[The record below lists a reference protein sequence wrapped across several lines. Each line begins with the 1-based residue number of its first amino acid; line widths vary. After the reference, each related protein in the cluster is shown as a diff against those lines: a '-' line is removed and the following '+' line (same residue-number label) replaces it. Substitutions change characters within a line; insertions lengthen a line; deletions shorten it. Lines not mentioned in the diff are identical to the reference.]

1 MKRREFWYVLGGLLP
16 VRLVSQEG
24 QLTAE
29 QKRALAEA
37 QRDPVLTAMLAE
49 IRRMGELRTMPE
61 IPYYIEV
68 GCDDA
73 QIFTV
78 SATLGAAFAPQSR
91 RVRPLRVQVRVG
103 SAQFDNT
110 NSIFS
115 DMYSGTRYDSGQ
127 LPLEGGAMQYRH
139 ALWLALD
146 RAYKTAVEGLGRKSA
161 ALQGVSVQ
169 EPLPDLAPAPP
180 TLLVRPATQGKID
193 GDRWRDVV
201 KKASAEYRAYPA
213 VTTSNVDLSLSAGT
227 VYFVNSAG
235 TMIRTP
241 DSVAILQ
248 TRAGCQA
255 EDGMVI
261 YDGGQWVAS
270 DPGKLPGEAELAE
283 AVREVGE
290 RLTAL
295 TKAPLG
301 KSYAGPVLFEPR
313 AAAQLVGEV
322 LGSQL
327 CATRRPV
334 AEPGRTLPFA
344 AGEYESRIN
353 SRVLPE
359 WLSVIDDPEARE
371 WEGTALAG
379 HYEADLEGVRPERL
393 TVIEKGVLKTLL
405 TTRQPVRGVAGSN
418 GRARLPGALGVKM
431 PRPSNLIME
440 AAESVPLGEL
450 RGRLLTMVRDQ
461 QKEFGLLVRKMDFP
475 SAGSLD
481 DLRRLGQRVARGG
494 GGRAISL
501 PLGIYRVTADGR
513 EELVRG
519 LRFRGLTTRSFR
531 DIVAASAERAAY
543 HYVDNGLPLA
553 LMGAGSYVV
562 GCSVVAPGLLFE
574 ELELE
579 AIEEEFP
586 DRPLVPPPATAG

>member
-1 MKRREFWYVLGGLLP
+1 MKRREFWYVLGGLVP
-16 VRLVSQEG
+16 VRLVGQEG

-37 QRDPVLTAMLAE
+37 QRDPVLTAMLTE

-78 SATLGAAFAPQSR
+78 SATLGAAYAPQSS

-103 SAQFDNT
+103 SPQFDNT

-115 DMYSGTRYDSGQ
+115 DMYSGARYDSGQ

-180 TLLVRPATQGKID
+180 TLLVKPVAQGKID

-261 YDGGQWVAS
+261 YDGGQWVAP
-270 DPGKLPGEAELAE
+270 DPGKLPGEAELA
-283 AVREVGE
+283 GGG
-290 RLTAL
+290 TAD
-295 TKAPLG
+295 G
-301 KSYAGPVLFEPR
+301 VDEG
-313 AAAQLVGEV
+313 
-322 LGSQL
+322 
-327 CATRRPV
+327 
-334 AEPGRTLPFA
+334 A
-344 AGEYESRIN
+344 AG
-353 SRVLPE
+353 
-359 WLSVIDDPEARE
+359 
-371 WEGTALAG
+371 
-379 HYEADLEGVRPERL
+379 
-393 TVIEKGVLKTLL
+393 
-405 TTRQPVRGVAGSN
+405 Q
-418 GRARLPGALGVKM
+418 
-431 PRPSNLIME
+431 
-440 AAESVPLGEL
+440 EL
-450 RGRLLTMVRDQ
+450 RG
-461 QKEFGLLVRKMDFP
+461 
-475 SAGSLD
+475 AGA
-481 DLRRLGQRVARGG
+481 V
-494 GGRAISL
+494 
-501 PLGIYRVTADGR
+501 
-513 EELVRG
+513 
-519 LRFRGLTTRSFR
+519 
-531 DIVAASAERAAY
+531 
-543 HYVDNGLPLA
+543 
-553 LMGAGSYVV
+553 
-562 GCSVVAPGLLFE
+562 
-574 ELELE
+574 
-579 AIEEEFP
+579 
-586 DRPLVPPPATAG
+586 

>member
-1 MKRREFWYVLGGLLP
+1 MKRREFWYLLGGLLP
-16 VRLVSQEG
+16 VRLVGQEG

-37 QRDPVLTAMLAE
+37 QRDPVLTAMLTE

-73 QIFTV
+73 QIYTV
-78 SATLGAAFAPQSR
+78 SATLGAAFAPQAR

-103 SAQFDNT
+103 SPQFDNT

-115 DMYSGTRYDSGQ
+115 DMYSGARYDSGQ

-146 RAYKTAVEGLGRKSA
+146 RAYKTAVEGLGRKAA

-169 EPLPDLAPAPP
+169 EPLPDLAPAPS
-180 TLLVRPATQGKID
+180 TLLVKPVAQVKVD
-193 GDRWRDVV
+193 GNRWRDVV
-201 KKASAEYRAYPA
+201 KKASAEYRAFPA
-213 VTTSNVDLSLSAGT
+213 VTTSNVDLSLSLGT
-227 VYFVNSAG
+227 TYFVNSAG
-235 TMIRTP
+235 TLIRTP
-241 DSVAILQ
+241 DSVGILQ

-255 EDGMVI
+255 DDGMAI
-261 YDGGQWVAS
+261 YDGGQWLAS
-270 DPGKLPGEAELAE
+270 DPGKLPGEAELAA

-327 CATRRPV
+327 CASRRPV

-344 AGEYESRIN
+344 AGEFESRIN

-359 WLSVIDDPEARE
+359 WLSVIDDPTARE

-405 TTRQPVRGVAGSN
+405 TGRQPVRGVAGSN

-431 PRPSNLIME
+431 PRSSNLFME
-440 AAESVPLGEL
+440 AAERVPLAEL
-450 RGRLLTMVRDQ
+450 RGRLLTMVQDQ

-501 PLGIYRVTADGR
+501 PLGIYRVTPDGR

-519 LRFRGLTTRSFR
+519 LRFREIG
-531 DIVAASAERAAY
+531 RA
-543 HYVDNGLPLA
+543 HV
-553 LMGAGSYVV
+553 
-562 GCSVVAPGLLFE
+562 
-574 ELELE
+574 
-579 AIEEEFP
+579 
-586 DRPLVPPPATAG
+586 